1 MNKKT
6 LIGLIVIFITLAVGA
21 KVFFLAD
28 SPLNNFI
35 PTQDLSHSVFDGKNA
50 TFNIEKEPITLTNGI
65 SEKPAAPDSASKIIT
80 RYFGNEA
87 IGDIN
92 RDGLSDTAFLVTQE
106 SGGTGIFYYVVV
118 AIQTAKGYQLTDAFL
133 IGDRIAPQTTKIE
146 ADTLLVNFSDRKQDE
161 PMSTPPSLGKTL
173 LLTVTQK
180 EELELGKIIYKND
193 EYGFMLSLPG
203 EWQNYTVASEAI
215 PYGEKIVIRHP
226 QWIKTDQYED
236 IPILIYPIA
245 QWKKWEINNFEGY
258 PTAAPF
264 GPTER
269 ARNDR
274 SVFATAPRY
283 NYDYQTGWEE
293 VENIIKTMK
302 AF

>member
-1 MNKKT
+1 
-6 LIGLIVIFITLAVGA
+6 
-21 KVFFLAD
+21 
-28 SPLNNFI
+28 
-35 PTQDLSHSVFDGKNA
+35 
-50 TFNIEKEPITLTNGI
+50 
-65 SEKPAAPDSASKIIT
+65 
-80 RYFGNEA
+80 
-87 IGDIN
+87 
-92 RDGLSDTAFLVTQE
+92 
-106 SGGTGIFYYVVV
+106 IFYYAVV
-118 AIQTAKGYQLTDAFL
+118 AIQTSKGYQLTDAFF

-146 ADTLLVNFSDRKQDE
+146 TNTLLVNFSDRKQGE
-161 PMSTPPSLGKTL
+161 PMSESPSLGKTL
-173 LLTVTQK
+173 RLTVTQK
-180 EELELGKIIYKND
+180 GELELGKIIYKND
-193 EYGFMLSLPG
+193 EYGFMLSLNG
-203 EWQNYTVASEAI
+203 KWQNYTVTNDAI
-215 PYGEKIVIRHP
+215 TYGQKIVIRHP
-226 QWIKTDQYED
+226 QWTKTNPYED
-236 IPILIYPIA
+236 IPILIYPID